1 MVIQLTIPIIFFIVI
16 FLLGYRLRL
25 RGKPYSTLLI
35 TVHKLTAL
43 GLGIYLA
50 VMINK
55 RHQIIPLNPIEITT
69 ATITILLF
77 LINVATGSFM
87 STDKNIPQFVSQINK
102 VVPYITVLATGI
114 TIALVAGLT

>member
-55 RHQIIPLNPIEITT
+55 RHQIIPLNPIEITA

>member
-25 RGKPYSTLLI
+25 RGKPYNTLLI

-87 STDKNIPQFVSQINK
+87 STDKNIPQFVGQINK